1 MALPLTKQVVSKTNE
16 TRELQQELQ
25 AIVDEK
31 LLPAVGRMEA
41 ALEKL
46 EHGEYDELW
55 RTKKLEDS
63 VTAVLSTL
71 GCVAYGQSEDHSQWL
86 PKVHW
91 DLASDLKGLDK
102 DGRAINDEAF
112 RRLEEHCATPLS
124 VQIGVRPRRY
134 GESVRLGRH
143 CGKTFKEIAES
154 DMHYQCWA
162 VQETRWQADMGREVH
177 LVAKHDLDVLRQ
189 SPCGAAPRAVA
200 LGLQRLRHDLSGVEA
215 ADAPAPAAAARA
227 AGAWRAT
234 HTQKGAG
241 GLLRQS
247 CKHDMFFGT
256 MRPRLYM
263 AQK

>member
-112 RRLEEHCATPLS
+112 RRLEEHCATPLLQS
-124 VQIGVRPRRY
+124 TTSTSCGSRRVAQLLEQWLLGYKDYATTSRELKPRM
-134 GESVRLGRH
+134 L
-143 CGKTFKEIAES
+143 
-154 DMHYQCWA
+154 QL
-162 VQETRWQADMGREVH
+162 QQ
-177 LVAKHDLDVLRQ
+177 
-189 SPCGAAPRAVA
+189 
-200 LGLQRLRHDLSGVEA
+200 LQRELQELGEQLIHK
-215 ADAPAPAAAARA
+215 RA
-227 AGAWRAT
+227 QAG
-234 HTQKGAG
+234 
-241 GLLRQS
+241 
-247 CKHDMFFGT
+247 C
-256 MRPRLYM
+256 
-263 AQK
+263 

>member
-112 RRLEEHCATPLS
+112 RRLEVSLLCES
-124 VQIGVRPRRY
+124 RRWEIGALCHSIV
-134 GESVRLGRH
+134 S
-143 CGKTFKEIAES
+143 
-154 DMHYQCWA
+154 
-162 VQETRWQADMGREVH
+162 ADRCE
-177 LVAKHDLDVLRQ
+177 
-189 SPCGAAPRAVA
+189 AAPMLQSTTSTSCGSRRVA
-200 LGLQRLRHDLSGVEA
+200 QLLEQWLLGYKDYATTSRELKPRMLQLQQLQRELQELGEQLIHK
-215 ADAPAPAAAARA
+215 RA
-227 AGAWRAT
+227 QAG
-234 HTQKGAG
+234 
-241 GLLRQS
+241 
-247 CKHDMFFGT
+247 C
-256 MRPRLYM
+256 
-263 AQK
+263 